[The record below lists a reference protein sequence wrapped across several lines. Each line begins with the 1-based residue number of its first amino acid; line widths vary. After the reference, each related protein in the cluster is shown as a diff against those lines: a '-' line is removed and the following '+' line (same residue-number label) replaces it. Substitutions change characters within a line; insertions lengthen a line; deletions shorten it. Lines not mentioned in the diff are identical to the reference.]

1 MRRVGVRLHA
11 CRGLD
16 GWALLGVGYAVG
28 RYHHAHSQQCHY
40 NSSLRRPAVRFHV
53 RCAFHSLTQH
63 WQGHYIFRPERPN
76 PVDRE
81 KRLPRLTRL
90 LALAV
95 KCEGLVRSGA
105 IPDYAE
111 LARRGWVTRARITQI
126 MNLLHLASPIQEE
139 ILHWPDGTSQRE
151 PVSERALR
159 RLTQIPSWS
168 KQLGL
173 WRQLLPA
180 ATGTAGKPVALEEY
194 AIPHTLSIRR

>member
-1 MRRVGVRLHA
+1 MPVG
-11 CRGLD
+11 
-16 GWALLGVGYAVG
+16 
-28 RYHHAHSQQCHY
+28 
-40 NSSLRRPAVRFHV
+40 
-53 RCAFHSLTQH
+53 
-63 WQGHYIFRPERPN
+63 
-76 PVDRE
+76 
-81 KRLPRLTRL
+81 LTRL

-126 MNLLHLASPIQEE
+126 MNLLHLAAPIQEE
-139 ILHWPDGTSQRE
+139 ILQWPAGQRD

-168 KQLGL
+168 KQLEL

-180 ATGTAGKPVALEEY
+180 ANGATGKPLVPDRA
-194 AIPHTLSIRR
+194 